1 MASAASRSAYP
12 DTEVTL
18 ASTIRPVQFSCQAY
32 GRDRR
37 AWLLC
42 PGLCDRAGLPDRW
55 SRHAWRSIALAVEID
70 LGIAV
75 VALFFVRRG
84 LIRSRF
90 TGRRYLLT
98 LRCRLGIRTGGRR
111 QLWPLVRGR
120 CRLLRHKT
128 FD

>member
-1 MASAASRSAYP
+1 MAEIGELGFFA
-12 DTEVTL
+12 L
-18 ASTIRPVQFSCQAY
+18 AFAIEPGFRIG
-32 GRDRR
+32 GRDMR
-37 AWLLC
+37 
-42 PGLCDRAGLPDRW
+42 GV
-55 SRHAWRSIALAVEID
+55 RSLLAVEID

-128 FD
+128 LD